1 MAIIFH
7 IECSI
12 ESGSEDVK
20 IWRPDRL
27 KQASVLLRD
36 KIERVP
42 DGGAVTLTA
51 HPPATDPAAIKYVLE
66 HLQDGFSEPH
76 GQDYDIA
83 SLAAVCNVLVDFE
96 CDPEQFQGLW
106 DRLIQKSSKH
116 RMDERRCWRRK
127 LDTAR
132 EAMTAKHLAIS
143 ALVLG
148 KEDELAR
155 ELGVV
160 VWGWKT
166 KLDTTVPE
174 LQNLQG
180 VSKGV
185 PTDATADN
193 H

>member
-1 MAIIFH
+1 
-7 IECSI
+7 
-12 ESGSEDVK
+12 
-20 IWRPDRL
+20 
-27 KQASVLLRD
+27 
-36 KIERVP
+36 
-42 DGGAVTLTA
+42 
-51 HPPATDPAAIKYVLE
+51 
-66 HLQDGFSEPH
+66 
-76 GQDYDIA
+76 
-83 SLAAVCNVLVDFE
+83 
-96 CDPEQFQGLW
+96 
-106 DRLIQKSSKH
+106 
-116 RMDERRCWRRK
+116 
-127 LDTAR
+127 
-132 EAMTAKHLAIS
+132 MTAKHLAIS